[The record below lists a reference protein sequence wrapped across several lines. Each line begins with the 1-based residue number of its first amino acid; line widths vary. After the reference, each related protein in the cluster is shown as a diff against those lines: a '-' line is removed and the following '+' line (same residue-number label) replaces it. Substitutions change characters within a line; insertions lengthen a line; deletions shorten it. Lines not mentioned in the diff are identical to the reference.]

1 MVLQQYIQEIL
12 FRQHICCLPQLGV
25 FRLTHTPARY
35 DVTSKTILPP
45 GEIITFDETLTNDGG
60 LLEWISQKEH
70 LVPAIAQLKME
81 KYLDDFRKALK
92 NAEPIVIPGVGQ
104 LHANHVG
111 RISFEQEPPA
121 LTRDVLHVS
130 PVIRQDAS
138 HKVTVG
144 TREMVGKQVVD
155 HLTASP
161 SSSSSSSS
169 SASSAAPAPTP
180 EPVVSTPSTPST
192 PATPTSTGTTGSD
205 YEYEYAQEIPS
216 KLRWLWVAIPV
227 ACVVTAGIV
236 WYSVNKNRPPITRA
250 ESALNPAP
258 VEAAPVAAS
267 QAKADSAEQAAA
279 AAVAATKAQEMAYDV
294 IFAVYKTRK
303 GAEDMY
309 KKQSSWQKGK
319 PVKFILLANAD
330 SSSFMVAEQFIT
342 PAADTTAIKDS
353 VQTKYKPKFKVFIQP
368 SKQVSKD

>member
-1 MVLQQYIQEIL
+1 LVLQQYIQEIL

-81 KYLDDFRKALK
+81 KYLDDFRKVLK
-92 NAEPIVIPGVGQ
+92 NGEAIVIPGVGQ
-104 LHANHVG
+104 LQANNVG
-111 RISFEQEPPA
+111 RISFDQEPPA

-130 PVIRQDAS
+130 PVIRQDAI

-144 TREMVGKQVVD
+144 NREMVGKQVVD

-169 SASSAAPAPTP
+169 SSSAPAPTP
-180 EPVVSTPSTPST
+180 APEPVATTPST
-192 PATPTSTGTTGSD
+192 PASTVTTGNTGTTGTASND

-236 WYSVNKNRPPITRA
+236 WYSVNKNRPQITRA

-267 QAKADSAEQAAA
+267 QAKADSAEKAAATAAA
-279 AAVAATKAQEMAYDV
+279 AANAQEMAYDV
-294 IFAVYKTRK
+294 IFATYKTRK
-303 GAEDMY
+303 GADDMF
-309 KKQSSWQKGK
+309 KKQSSWQKDK
-319 PVKFILLANAD
+319 PVKFVLLANAD
-330 SSSFMVAEQFIT
+330 SSSFMVAEQFNT
-342 PAADTTAIKDS
+342 PAADTTAVKDS
-353 VQTKYKPKFKVFIQP
+353 IQQKYKPKFKVFIQP
-368 SKQVSKD
+368 SKQ

>member
-70 LVPAIAQLKME
+70 LVPAIAQMKME

-104 LHANHVG
+104 LHANTVG

-155 HLTASP
+155 HLTAS
-161 SSSSSSSS
+161 SSSSSSS
-169 SASSAAPAPTP
+169 SAAAAPTP
-180 EPVVSTPSTPST
+180 APEPAVSTPSTPSV
-192 PATPTSTGTTGSD
+192 PATPASTGTTSND

-258 VEAAPVAAS
+258 VEAVPVAAG
-267 QAKADSAEQAAA
+267 QVKTDSAEKAAA
-279 AAVAATKAQEMAYDV
+279 AAVAAAKAQEMAYDV

-303 GAEDMY
+303 GAETMQ
-309 KKQSSWQKGK
+309 KKQSKWQEGK
-319 PVKFILLANAD
+319 PAKFVLLANAD
-330 SSSFMVAEQFIT
+330 SSSFMVAEQFTT
-342 PAADTTAIKDS
+342 PAADTTIIKDS
-353 VQTKYKPKFKVFIQP
+353 IQRKYKPTFTVFIQP
-368 SKQVSKD
+368 SKPK